1 MGKPKELIGSP
12 ATSHALMDG
21 ETYLESVRDSRE
33 VWYDGSK
40 VKDVTTH
47 PAFRNSAKSIA
58 HLYDALHDPEF
69 SSKLTCTD
77 RNGIRTHRFFTP
89 SYSPDEL
96 LAARDA
102 IAIWQRMSYGWMGR
116 TPDYKAAFMAQLAE
130 GYDFYEPFGS
140 NALEWYRK
148 YAAQ

>member
-1 MGKPKELIGSP
+1 MSNPEEVLERP
-12 ATSHALMDG
+12 AAGHALMDG
-21 ETYLESVRDSRE
+21 ETFLESVRDARE

-40 VKDVTTH
+40 VDDVTTH
-47 PAFRNSAKSIA
+47 PAFRNSARSIA
-58 HLYDALHDPEF
+58 RLYDALHDPEF
-69 SSKLTCTD
+69 RSQLTCAD

-89 SYSPDEL
+89 SYSPEEL

-130 GYDFYEPFGS
+130 LTVVRAGNDGGHHD
-140 NALEWYRK
+140 LEFK
-148 YAAQ
+148 NE